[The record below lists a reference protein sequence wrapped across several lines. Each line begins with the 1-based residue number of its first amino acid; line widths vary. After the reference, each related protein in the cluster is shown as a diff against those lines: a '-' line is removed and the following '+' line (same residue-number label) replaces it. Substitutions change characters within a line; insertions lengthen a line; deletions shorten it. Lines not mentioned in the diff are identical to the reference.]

1 MSKGAVIWEGASAW
15 DGAPL
20 VVVVTWNSSNRKTGD
35 MAQTWILREDMLPTA
50 ALKTGADASIC
61 GDCPHRPKMKGGKMR
76 RSCYVNVGQ
85 APQAVW
91 KTYKRGGYERLS
103 PEEAGLRLAGRGVRL
118 GAYGDPGMVPLEVW
132 SALTVHARMWTGYTH
147 QWRGLDR
154 AWARFLMAS
163 ADTVEDRRE
172 ARLRGWRSFYVA
184 PVGTERAD
192 GAVLCLSEARGTSC
206 LDCGACAG
214 TRGRDSVAV
223 DIFIGAHG
231 SGAKY
236 VGQLQGA

>member
-1 MSKGAVIWEGASAW
+1 MASKETGAVVWRGPSRW
-15 DGAPL
+15 DGAPI
-20 VVVVTWNSSNRKTGD
+20 VVVVTWSSSNRKTGD
-35 MAQTWILREDMLPTA
+35 MAQTWILREDVLPTA

-61 GDCPHRPKMKGGKMR
+61 GDCPHRPVVKGGKMR

-91 KTYKRGGYERLS
+91 RTLQRGGYAEMS
-103 PEEAGLRLAGRGVRL
+103 PAEAGERLAGRGVRL
-118 GAYGDPGMVPLEVW
+118 GAYGDPGMVPVDVW
-132 SALTVHARMWTGYTH
+132 RDLTAHARMHTGYTH
-147 QWRGLDR
+147 QWRDLDDV
-154 AWARFLMAS
+154 WASFLMAS
-163 ADTVEDRRE
+163 ADSVEDRRE
-172 ARLRGWRSFYVA
+172 ARQRGWRSFYVA
-184 PVGTERAD
+184 PAGTERAD

-236 VGQLQGA
+236 VS